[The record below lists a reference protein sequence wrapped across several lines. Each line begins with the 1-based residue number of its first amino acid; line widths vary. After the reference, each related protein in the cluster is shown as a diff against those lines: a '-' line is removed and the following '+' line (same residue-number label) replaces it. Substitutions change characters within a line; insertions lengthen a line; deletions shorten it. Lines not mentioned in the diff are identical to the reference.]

1 MLLYT
6 QFSVQLLVHE
16 RLYSLFNPIWIRM
29 NAFGLENAPSVLQR
43 LMQQVLVGIV
53 DQALWWHT
61 LMTC

>member
-1 MLLYT
+1 
-6 QFSVQLLVHE
+6 
-16 RLYSLFNPIWIRM
+16 M